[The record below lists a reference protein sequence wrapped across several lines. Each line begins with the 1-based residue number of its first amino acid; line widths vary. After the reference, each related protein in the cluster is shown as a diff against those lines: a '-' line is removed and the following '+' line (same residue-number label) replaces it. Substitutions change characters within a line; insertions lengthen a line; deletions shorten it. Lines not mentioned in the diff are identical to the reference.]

1 MHACPHCHQKGI
13 STLQKLCSVSFAPAR
28 CTLCQGLSYLHV
40 IHGLYALII
49 WIMLTWVFIGV
60 ALFMRMSIFLL
71 GTIPALFLAVD
82 YYMLKAPLRCVHH

>member
-1 MHACPHCHQKGI
+1 MYACPHCHQEGI

-28 CTLCQGLSYLHV
+28 CNVCHKLSYLHIV
-40 IHGLYALII
+40 HGLYALVI
-49 WIMLTWVFIGV
+49 WVMLTWVFIGV

-82 YYMLKAPLRCVHH
+82 YYMLKAPLRCVHQ